1 MSRMTSQGEL
11 LNMAETAERLKL
23 EALWDVEL
31 RRIGRDVVLAQLGD
45 IPAGPG
51 TAFPLHDLPDGA
63 HSPKRSDVG
72 KWLGR
77 MDAEEKATEASR
89 FRYIL
94 VASVVAAAAAVLAVV
109 VGIIAAWPVVRDWF
123 R

>member
-1 MSRMTSQGEL
+1 
-11 LNMAETAERLKL
+11 MAETAERLKL

-51 TAFPLHDLPDGA
+51 TAFPLHDLPGGA

-72 KWLGR
+72 KWLWR

-89 FRYIL
+89 FRYVL
-94 VASVVAAAAAVLAVV
+94 VASVVVAAAAVLAVV

>member
-1 MSRMTSQGEL
+1 
-11 LNMAETAERLKL
+11 MAETAERLKL
-23 EALWDVEL
+23 ETLWDVEL

-72 KWLGR
+72 KWLWR
-77 MDAEEKATEASR
+77 MDAEKATEASR
-89 FRYIL
+89 FRCIL
-94 VASVVAAAAAVLAVV
+94 VASVVVAAAAVLAVV

-123 R
+123 G

>member
-1 MSRMTSQGEL
+1 
-11 LNMAETAERLKL
+11 MAKDAERLKL
-23 EALWDVEL
+23 EALWNVEL
-31 RRIGRDVVLAQLGD
+31 RRIGRDVVLAKLGD

-77 MDAEEKATEASR
+77 MDAEEKATEARR
-89 FRYIL
+89 FWCIF
-94 VASVVAAAAAVLAVV
+94 VAAVLAVV
-109 VGIIAAWPVVRDWF
+109 VGVIAAWPVVRDWIK
-123 R
+123 

>member
-1 MSRMTSQGEL
+1 
-11 LNMAETAERLKL
+11 
-23 EALWDVEL
+23 
-31 RRIGRDVVLAQLGD
+31 
-45 IPAGPG
+45 
-51 TAFPLHDLPDGA
+51 
-63 HSPKRSDVG
+63 
-72 KWLGR
+72 